1 MENKLTPDE
10 RRLKWK
16 QEKKERREQLVKRYQ
31 NAPWYIRIPRLY
43 LLKPLIAVVL
53 ITAIGF
59 IAYKKV
65 PGLVMDTASQNKNAP
80 VAQEK
85 IEALAPI
92 DKEGAERIDAVAPVD
107 KNDTWTICVYL
118 VGSDLEDFGE
128 DDLSTVVKYQIA
140 EAKAQLSA
148 ESEYNQKNRLDT
160 FSRFMKDMF
169 HRLSGKEPIG

>member
-10 RRLKWK
+10 RQLKWK
-16 QEKKERREQLVKRYQ
+16 QEKKERREQLIKRYQ

-85 IEALAPI
+85 
-92 DKEGAERIDAVAPVD
+92 DR
-107 KNDTWTICVYL
+107 
-118 VGSDLEDFGE
+118 GSCA
-128 DDLSTVVKYQIA
+128 Y
-140 EAKAQLSA
+140 
-148 ESEYNQKNRLDT
+148 R
-160 FSRFMKDMF
+160 
-169 HRLSGKEPIG
+169 SGRSGTYKCYSSG

>member
-10 RRLKWK
+10 RQLKWK
-16 QEKKERREQLVKRYQ
+16 QEKKERREQLIKRYQ

-65 PGLVMDTASQNKNAP
+65 PGLVMDTASQNKN
-80 VAQEK
+80 
-85 IEALAPI
+85 
-92 DKEGAERIDAVAPVD
+92 
-107 KNDTWTICVYL
+107 DTWTICVYL
-118 VGSDLEDFGE
+118 VASDLEDFGE

-169 HRLSGKEPIG
+169 HRLSGKELIG